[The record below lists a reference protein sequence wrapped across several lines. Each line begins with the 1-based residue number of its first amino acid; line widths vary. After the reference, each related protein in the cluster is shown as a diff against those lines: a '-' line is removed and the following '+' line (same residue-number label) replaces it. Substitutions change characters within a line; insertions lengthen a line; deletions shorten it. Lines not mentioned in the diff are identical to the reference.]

1 MNRSTSRNR
10 SFREFT
16 EYAPPEERERDNLL
30 QDGSSLHYGT
40 LGYYSEDN
48 DYGNKSVDRAY
59 SADEYEATLP
69 RVRKSKNMLQK
80 TGRQRRKM
88 VARGTTSTPLSKRK
102 ISVFPVAMSIK
113 IDELYENLEGA
124 QYREWHRSLHGDEV
138 IRLFKTGKP
147 SSPNQTSVSTMS
159 NHSHDHNNIGSG
171 TPEGIDDGIWSG
183 FEVFI
188 FEFGIAV
195 FWGFPANSHVENT
208 LLGTIKKYADV
219 VLDEKEIED
228 GEDDMAFRLDE
239 SLEKARIAND
249 IINLNIDSAQQRL
262 AVSYAIAQSAVLSIF
277 ESRVEKMMDKQ
288 KWIPE
293 SLAKTGTVHVPATS
307 LGKMIGEVF
316 VIRHDVNLHSDIL
329 DFPDY
334 FWSDDRFENEYI
346 STKQYLEI
354 DGRVNVLNT
363 RVDMMR
369 ELLQVLQAQAE
380 NEHGTN
386 LELIVIW
393 LIVAEV
399 VLQLIG
405 MSIGYLTI

>member
-1 MNRSTSRNR
+1 MDRSTSRNH
-10 SFREFT
+10 SFRDFT
-16 EYAPPEERERDNLL
+16 EYAPPEDRERDNLL
-30 QDGSSLHYGT
+30 PDESLNYGA
-40 LGYYSEDN
+40 LNYYS
-48 DYGNKSVDRAY
+48 DYNEYGHNTVDRAY
-59 SADEYEATLP
+59 SADEYEAVLP
-69 RVRKSKNMLQK
+69 RVRKGKNVL
-80 TGRQRRKM
+80 GRQRRKM
-88 VARGTTSTPLSKRK
+88 VARGTTYPLQPLPLSKRR
-102 ISVFPVAMSIK
+102 ISVFPVSMSIK
-113 IDELYENLEGA
+113 TDELYENLEGA
-124 QYREWHRSLHGDEV
+124 QYRDWHRSLHGDEV
-138 IRLFKTGKP
+138 IRLFKAGKP
-147 SSPNQTSVSTMS
+147 QSPAQT
-159 NHSHDHNNIGSG
+159 HK
-171 TPEGIDDGIWSG
+171 PEGIDDGIWSG
-183 FEVFI
+183 YEVFI

-195 FWGFPANSHVENT
+195 FWGFPTNSQVEKT
-208 LLGTIKKYADV
+208 LLSTIKKYADV
-219 VLDEKEIED
+219 VLDDKEIED

-239 SLEKARIAND
+239 TLEKVRIAND

-262 AVSYAIAQSAVLSIF
+262 AASYAIAQSAVLSIF
-277 ESRVEKMMDKQ
+277 ESRVQKMMDNQ

-293 SLAKTGTVHVPATS
+293 TLAKTGTVNVAATA

-354 DGRVNVLNT
+354 DGRVNILNT

-369 ELLQVLQAQAE
+369 ELLAVLQAQAE

-399 VLQLIG
+399 ILQLIG
-405 MSIGYLTI
+405 MSFGYLTV